1 MFIQVILNMDRI
13 FQSTIATVDSTVY
26 DNHVLKLAV
35 NVTKKLVL
43 FYFDTLKHVQIK
55 INTEQYILDLP
66 GQYHIFY
73 NNHKSKK
80 TVFDI
85 EISRLNDI
93 DMTPETVETVIRSIK
108 VYEFGNPIVVSN
120 KKYQVMY
127 SFDKNYYS
135 GASASIVSLIKSF
148 RVDKIDELYLNICIE
163 KDDLPSFIRLIKKLK
178 KEITF
183 EYSIYILNKR
193 VLDDSILST
202 TCFKGGNHLLKL
214 ANFNRLICGHI
225 INCKHLLYLDSD
237 TIVQTDL
244 SGVLDLI
251 PDDDYII
258 MGKMS
263 TLTVSN
269 ILNVKNIEY
278 AKNYIGENLKKPIIY
293 TGTLII
299 NPARFRRYYSK
310 MIELIKTH
318 NSLENKGGLYK
329 LFTMSIIN
337 ISLLD
342 NIKYFDKIL
351 NNVVDLGCKKD
362 IETETM
368 DKADV
373 LDWSG
378 LYKPWYNNGM
388 YRKYWKKYDLLCKTY
403 NNVETNKNT
412 VESFIP
418 AK

>member
-1 MFIQVILNMDRI
+1 MDCI
-13 FQSTIATVDSTVY
+13 FHSTIATVESTTF
-26 DNHVLKLAV
+26 NNNTLHLSV
-35 NVTKKLVL
+35 NSTRKLVL
-43 FYFDTLKHVQIK
+43 FYFDTLKHLHIK
-55 INTEQYILDLP
+55 INTEQYDLDLP

-73 NNHKSKK
+73 NNHKGKK

-85 EISRLNDI
+85 QISRMNNNI
-93 DMTPETVETVIRSIK
+93 FTPENLEKVVRSIK
-108 VYEFGNPIVVSN
+108 VYEFGNPISVSN
-120 KKYQVMY
+120 KKYQIMY

-135 GASASIVSLIKSF
+135 GASASIVSLIKTF
-148 RVDKIDELYLNICIE
+148 RPDKLNQLYLNICIE
-163 KDDLPSFIRLIKKLK
+163 KDDIPSFIRLIKQLK
-178 KEITF
+178 KEIVF
-183 EYSIYILNKR
+183 EYSIYVLNKS

-244 SGVLDLI
+244 SGVLDSI
-251 PDDDYII
+251 KSDDYII

-263 TLTVSN
+263 TLTVGN
-269 ILNVKNIEY
+269 ILNVNNIEY
-278 AKNYIGENLKKPIIY
+278 AKNYIGENMKKPIIY

-299 NPARFRRYYSK
+299 NPGRFRRFYSK

-337 ISLLD
+337 ISLLEH
-342 NIKYFDKIL
+342 IKYFDSII

-362 IETETM
+362 IEIETIE
-368 DKADV
+368 KADV

-378 LYKPWYNNGM
+378 LYKPWYNNGY
-388 YRKYWKKYDLLCKTY
+388 YRKYWKKYDMLCKTY
-403 NNVETNKNT
+403 DNVETNKNT
-412 VESFIP
+412 VESFTP
-418 AK
+418 AKH

>member
-1 MFIQVILNMDRI
+1 MDRI
-13 FQSTIATVDSTVY
+13 FQSTIATLESATF
-26 DNHVLKLAV
+26 DNNILHLSI
-35 NVTKKLVL
+35 NSSRKLVL
-43 FYFDTLKHVQIK
+43 FYFDTFKHLHIK
-55 INTEQYILDLP
+55 INTEQYHLDLP

-73 NNHKSKK
+73 NNHKSRK
-80 TVFDI
+80 TVFEL
-85 EISRLNDI
+85 EISRMNNNI
-93 DMTPETVETVIRSIK
+93 ITPETLDKVLHSIK
-108 VYEFGNPIVVSN
+108 VYEFGNPIPVSN
-120 KKYQVMY
+120 KKYQIMY

-135 GASASIVSLIKSF
+135 GASASIVSLVKTF
-148 RVDKIDELYLNICIE
+148 RKDKLDQLYLNICIE
-163 KDDLPSFIRLIKKLK
+163 KDDIPSFIRLIKRLK
-178 KEITF
+178 KEIVF
-183 EYSIYILNKR
+183 EYSIYVLNKS

-244 SGVLDLI
+244 SSILDSI
-251 PDDDYII
+251 PNEDYII

-269 ILNVKNIEY
+269 ILNVNNIEY
-278 AKNYIGENLKKPIIY
+278 AKNYIGENMKKPIIY

-299 NPARFRRYYSK
+299 NPARFRRHYSK
-310 MIELIKTH
+310 MIELIKMH

-337 ISLLD
+337 ISLIEH
-342 NIKYFDKIL
+342 IKYFDTII

-362 IETETM
+362 IDIETIER
-368 DKADV
+368 ADV

-388 YRKYWKKYDLLCKTY
+388 YIKYWKKYDMLCKKY
-403 NNVETNKNT
+403 DNVETNKNT
-412 VESFIP
+412 VESFTP
-418 AK
+418 VKH

>member
-1 MFIQVILNMDRI
+1 MDRI
-13 FQSTIATVDSTVY
+13 FQSTFAKIESVVFN
-26 DNHVLKLAV
+26 DNTLQISISSSR
-35 NVTKKLVL
+35 KLVL
-43 FYFDTLKHVQIK
+43 FYFDTLKHLHIK
-55 INTEQYILDLP
+55 INTEQYDLDLS

-73 NNHKSKK
+73 NNHKVKK

-85 EISRLNDI
+85 EISRMNNNILTSENL
-93 DMTPETVETVIRSIK
+93 EQVLRSIK
-108 VYEFGNPIVVSN
+108 VYEFGNPIIVSN
-120 KKYQVMY
+120 KKYQIMY

-135 GASASIVSLIKSF
+135 GASASIVSLVKTF
-148 RVDKIDELYLNICIE
+148 RQDNLDQLYLNICIE
-163 KDDLPSFIRLIKKLK
+163 KDDIPSFIRLIKRLK
-178 KEITF
+178 KEIVF
-183 EYSIYILNKR
+183 EYSIYVLNKR
-193 VLDDSILST
+193 VLDDSILLT

-244 SGVLDLI
+244 SSLLDSI
-251 PDDDYII
+251 PNDDYII

-278 AKNYIGENLKKPIIY
+278 AKNYIGENIKKPIIY

-299 NPARFRRYYSK
+299 NPAKFRRHYSK

-337 ISLLD
+337 ISLLEH
-342 NIKYFDKIL
+342 IKYFDGII

-362 IETETM
+362 IDIQIIE
-368 DKADV
+368 KADV

-378 LYKPWYNNGM
+378 LYKPWYDNGM
-388 YRKYWKKYDLLCKTY
+388 YRKYWKKYDMLCKTY
-403 NNVETNKNT
+403 DTVQTNKNT
-412 VESFIP
+412 VESFTPSKSAVTIH
-418 AK
+418 